1 MGILRTRAEDG
12 SFGLEYP
19 EQCLDGRGPTGTDM
33 NALRAALAAHRLH
46 DFTSQGLE
54 VPSTFEVLDLI
65 EFAYEKIAEPRHGDF
80 HGFFGHYHLGFTQ
93 AEGRASFREE
103 VNRIFVRNGIAY
115 ELEDRGE
122 VTRIAPEGLREPLA
136 VAIFRTGDPA
146 LDDLLERARTK
157 FLSRDFRVRK
167 ESLEHLWDAW
177 ERLKTLEPGRDKKES
192 TGIILDR
199 ASNNDAFRGV
209 LETEA
214 RLLTDIGNSFMI
226 RHAEINKTPIE
237 DEDQIDF
244 LFHRLFA
251 VVRLLLKKT
260 NRGG

>member
-103 VNRIFVRNGIAY
+103 VNRIFVRNGIA
-115 ELEDRGE
+115 
-122 VTRIAPEGLREPLA
+122 
-136 VAIFRTGDPA
+136 
-146 LDDLLERARTK
+146 
-157 FLSRDFRVRK
+157 
-167 ESLEHLWDAW
+167 
-177 ERLKTLEPGRDKKES
+177 
-192 TGIILDR
+192 
-199 ASNNDAFRGV
+199 
-209 LETEA
+209 
-214 RLLTDIGNSFMI
+214 
-226 RHAEINKTPIE
+226 
-237 DEDQIDF
+237 
-244 LFHRLFA
+244 
-251 VVRLLLKKT
+251 
-260 NRGG
+260 